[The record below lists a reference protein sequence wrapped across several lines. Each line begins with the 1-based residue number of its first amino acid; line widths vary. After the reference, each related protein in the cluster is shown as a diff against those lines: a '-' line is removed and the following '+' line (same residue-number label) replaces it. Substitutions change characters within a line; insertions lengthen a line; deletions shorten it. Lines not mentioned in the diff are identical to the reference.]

1 MRDPYQ
7 VLGISRDAT
16 EEEVTAAFRK
26 LAKKYHP
33 DLNPGDETAQK
44 RMAEI
49 NVAYE
54 EIKSGKAKYQDY
66 SSPQGGGQPH
76 GGYGGYGGYGGFGG
90 FYGFNPF
97 EEFTRRSQQTQ
108 EAERADG
115 FDPVR
120 RYMNAMRYSE
130 ALYALSQMSDRT
142 AEWYYLSA
150 VANFNVGNR
159 VAAMNQINEAV
170 RMEPSN
176 YLYAQT
182 RSQILGTTGQ
192 YARRSEK
199 FGIPNLSSFN
209 TVCLGFCLARLC
221 CGC

>member
-7 VLGISRDAT
+7 VLGVTREAT
-16 EEEVTAAFRK
+16 EQEVTAAYRK

-33 DLNPGDETAQK
+33 DLNPCDETAQK

-54 EIKSGKAKYQDY
+54 EIKSGKARYQDY
-66 SSPQGGGQPH
+66 SRPQQSQRP
-76 GGYGGYGGYGGFGG
+76 YGGYGG

-97 EEFTRRSQQTQ
+97 EEYARRSQQTQ
-108 EAERADG
+108 ERERADG

-130 ALYALSQMSDRT
+130 ALFALSQIHDRT

-150 VANFNVGNR
+150 VANFNMGNR
-159 VAAMNQINEAV
+159 VAAMNQIDEAV

-176 YLYAQT
+176 YLYLQAQAQIQGNAHQYT
-182 RSQILGTTGQ
+182 QRSQM
-192 YARRSEK
+192 
-199 FGIPNLSSFN
+199 FGMPNLSSLN
-209 TVCLGFCLARLC
+209 TLCIGLCLARLFC
-221 CGC
+221 RCI